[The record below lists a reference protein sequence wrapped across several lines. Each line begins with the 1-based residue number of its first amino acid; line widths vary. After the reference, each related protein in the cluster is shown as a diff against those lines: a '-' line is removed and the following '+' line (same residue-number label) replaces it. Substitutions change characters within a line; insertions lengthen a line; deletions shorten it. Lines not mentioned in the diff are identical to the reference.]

1 MNEKKVGIVKVGTIP
16 QVVSTVINRLVYRLQ
31 KQSNYHVTGIQTN
44 ILVEN
49 QLEYLFFKEPESGK
63 RLCSFSTASWLQQY
77 DNLVKNF
84 DILYIFYNEEEGIN
98 LTDRKKDDGC
108 QILFI
113 PINIF
118 SEQNP
123 DIYHLGFDS
132 AVNEVVNNI
141 LKVKDTAGSL
151 LFSNKR
157 LFLINIPGKKAGVFL
172 KTSGAALQ
180 CEIVEEA
187 SNEEMQQVINRLTQR
202 YQDGSSYALLLF
214 NETITEVEI
223 KEQISAALDLD
234 FRSVVIDEAQCIG
247 GYPTV
252 SDRVYAN
259 ELAEKMVQWAGD
271 GHSFEIVRLE
281 RSNQIKIDSFK

>member
-1 MNEKKVGIVKVGTIP
+1 MNEEKVGIVKVGTIP
-16 QVVSTVINRLVYRLQ
+16 QVVSTVIDQLVYSLQ
-31 KQSNYHVTGIQTN
+31 KTGNYHVMGIQTN
-44 ILVEN
+44 ISVNN

-63 RLCSFSTASWLQQY
+63 RLCSFSNASWLQQH

-84 DILYIFYNEEEGIN
+84 DILYIFYNEEEEIDITN
-98 LTDRKKDDGC
+98 LIKDDGC

-132 AVNEVVNNI
+132 AVNEAVNNI

-157 LFLINIPGKKAGVFL
+157 SFLINIPGKKAGVFL
-172 KTSGAALQ
+172 KTAAAALQ
-180 CEIVEEA
+180 CEIIEEV
-187 SNEEMQQVINRLTQR
+187 SNAEIERVTDKLTQR
-202 YQDGSSYALLLF
+202 YQEGSNYALILF
-214 NETITEVEI
+214 NETIEEVDI
-223 KEQISAALDLD
+223 KEKISAALDLD

-259 ELAEKMVQWAGD
+259 ELAEKMVQWAGE